1 MDLSNLPGHLIRK
14 LHQQSTS
21 VFQDRMKAGGFDLT
35 SVQCA
40 ALNTLD
46 TNEGLDQATVAQ
58 RIAYDRATIGA
69 VIKRLEQ
76 KGLVVRRRDQAD
88 RRAFKLELTEQGKAL
103 LEELRPI
110 VLTLQANILP
120 TLSELEQATLLELMA
135 KALKSKA
142 V

>member
-1 MDLSNLPGHLIRK
+1 M
-14 LHQQSTS
+14 
-21 VFQDRMKAGGFDLT
+21 
-35 SVQCA
+35 
-40 ALNTLD
+40 
-46 TNEGLDQATVAQ
+46 DQATVAQ

>member
-21 VFQDRMKAGGFDLT
+21 VFQDRMKASGFDLT
-35 SVQCA
+35 SVQFA

-76 KGLVVRRRDQAD
+76 KGFVMRRRDQAD

-110 VLTLQANILP
+110 VLSLQADILP
-120 TLSELEQATLLELMA
+120 TLSVFEQATLLELMA

>member
-1 MDLSNLPGHLIRK
+1 
-14 LHQQSTS
+14 
-21 VFQDRMKAGGFDLT
+21 MKAGGFDLT
-35 SVQCA
+35 SVQFA

-76 KGLVVRRRDQAD
+76 RGLVVRRRDQAD